1 MYSKSTQQII
11 DNLKKVSKKIALI
24 RTIQNNSVNIFSFFA
39 TVLYLSYMVI
49 YNNMSLG
56 IFIILVNATVQLSHK
71 LMEVFFNVTD
81 ITENSLYIENLC
93 KFLNYKPFFH
103 ESDTGLSKDNFHR
116 DITFFNVCYRYKNA
130 TCTAISGINCTISKG
145 EKIALVGFNGAG
157 KSTFIKNLLRLY
169 EVTSGEITMDGIT
182 INKYSVDDYRK
193 LYSTLFQDYKIFSLS
208 IAENILMRKV
218 EDENDISAVKK
229 SLEIVGLD
237 QKVGQF
243 KNGIYTTITKEFDK
257 EGEELSGGELQK
269 IAIARAFV
277 KNSPIV
283 ILDEPTSSLDP
294 LAEYDIYKNIFK
306 ICKGRTI
313 IFISHRLSTTKL
325 ADKIFFMKEGKIIT
339 SGNHEYLMQ
348 YSQDYYEMYTMQAAS
363 YLGDL

>member
-1 MYSKSTQQII
+1 MMKKSIRLSALVIIFAIFILFITACSAGNLVGKKDTTYKGQLKEVTLKFLFPGAKNLQVDNVIDKIEMSAKSELNINLEFEWLGTKRLDDVDFHNAYSLSLSDSDARIIKTIDNILNLLGRFISSLAIITTIGILDLLCLNFVLISVVLYFIFKNKSSKLRFLLTQKNTVYNRIKNYIAQAFIQKKFAKEIKITEISKVFFSMYSKSTQQII
-11 DNLKKVSKKIALI
+11 NNLKKVSKKIALI

-81 ITENSLYIENLC
+81 ITENSLYIENLR

-157 KSTFIKNLLRLY
+157 KST
-169 EVTSGEITMDGIT
+169 
-182 INKYSVDDYRK
+182 
-193 LYSTLFQDYKIFSLS
+193 
-208 IAENILMRKV
+208 
-218 EDENDISAVKK
+218 
-229 SLEIVGLD
+229 
-237 QKVGQF
+237 
-243 KNGIYTTITKEFDK
+243 
-257 EGEELSGGELQK
+257 
-269 IAIARAFV
+269 
-277 KNSPIV
+277 
-283 ILDEPTSSLDP
+283 SS
-294 LAEYDIYKNIFK
+294 
-306 ICKGRTI
+306 
-313 IFISHRLSTTKL
+313 
-325 ADKIFFMKEGKIIT
+325 
-339 SGNHEYLMQ
+339 
-348 YSQDYYEMYTMQAAS
+348 
-363 YLGDL
+363 